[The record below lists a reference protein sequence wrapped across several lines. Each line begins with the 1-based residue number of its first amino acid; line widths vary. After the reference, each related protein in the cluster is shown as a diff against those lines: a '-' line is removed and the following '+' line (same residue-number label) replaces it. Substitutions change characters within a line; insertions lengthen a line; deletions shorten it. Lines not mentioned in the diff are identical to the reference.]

1 MILQNTTL
9 LYLDWAR
16 MRGFSQTLEK
26 ESIHIVSRLVPPSL
40 FEIIILKIVSTTYLA
55 DKNLYPG
62 LRVK

>member
-9 LYLDWAR
+9 LYLVWAR

-26 ESIHIVSRLVPPSL
+26 ESIHNENRLAPPSL

-55 DKNLYPG
+55 DKNLNP
-62 LRVK
+62 